1 MQADED
7 QQREHLLKEITSGR
21 EYNSRWGCQNFWI
34 AQAQGWVALVASFGS
49 GIAAAYAHTP
59 RIIVAIIAAV
69 PGALIL
75 LDRNFAFARRAQW
88 HWLLE
93 DKVRELEHALKY
105 QKAEI
110 SETSKRYASLM
121 TKMEE
126 SFPITAPVVS
136 LEPTPKDQPKPPS
149 DDQ

>member
-7 QQREHLLKEITSGR
+7 QQREHLLNEITTQK
-21 EYNSRWGCQNFWI
+21 EHDCRWAMQTFSF
-34 AQAQGWVALVASFGS
+34 AQVQGWVAVVASFGS
-49 GIAAAYAHTP
+49 AIAATAHAP

-69 PGALIL
+69 PGAVIL